1 MHPTAIDRS
10 TPPSAFIYPP
20 THTKKTNMIQVHKLK
35 KGPILVPMYAHVTI
49 TSLGTA
55 AQKKAVIYHREASIY
70 ICVCADCI
78 VLHTGGCAVYIY
90 MCVCA

>member
-1 MHPTAIDRS
+1 
-10 TPPSAFIYPP
+10 
-20 THTKKTNMIQVHKLK
+20 MIQVHKLK

-70 ICVCADCI
+70 VCAQIILYYIGVC
-78 VLHTGGCAVYIY
+78 VPYIY
-90 MCVCA
+90 MCVCVLYICTDIVSPFAVASC